1 LGIGRT
7 LQNRTDVLLSL
18 AVSLLRNRSLAAL
31 LAAELVSLTGSSMT
45 FIALPWFVLVTTGS
59 TARMGWVLA
68 AELLPVGL
76 LGIPSG
82 GVIARLGAKR
92 TMLISDAA
100 RIPLLT
106 AIPVLHWTGN
116 LSFPLL
122 LALTFLMGCFLAP
135 YYASSRLVLPE
146 VVGEDEQLVAQGS
159 AFVQAANQ
167 LTQLGGP
174 VLGGLLIAWISAP
187 AVLLIDACTYVFS
200 FLVILLF
207 VRAGKRVALDDSSR
221 GVFAGIRYLAR
232 DRLLGP
238 TLAAAAILNFVA
250 QGLIATLP
258 VLVVRRYGA
267 DAKIVGFLF
276 AAFGAGALV
285 GSVIASQVVRK
296 VPLMRLASVAILAMG
311 LPLWLL
317 AVPMPWWLVIVVL
330 GAFGMCAPLVNAP
343 MIAVLTVRTPEA
355 LRPKV
360 MTAVMTISGLVGPLG
375 FLAAAQSLQYVSLT
389 VVFFVVAAGFSLGAV
404 AFSAAVRGGD
414 VPPLPSGEEEAQPV
428 PARDLAAV
436 VPVELRADASPS

>member
-1 LGIGRT
+1 MS
-7 LQNRTDVLLSL
+7 V
-18 AVSLLRNRSLAAL
+18 LRNRSLASL
-31 LAAELVSLTGSSMT
+31 LVAELVSLTGASMT
-45 FIALPWFVLVTTGS
+45 FVALPWFVLITTGS

-68 AELLPVGL
+68 AELVPVGV

-82 GVIARLGAKR
+82 GLIARLGAKL
-92 TMLISDAA
+92 TMNVSDAA
-100 RIPLLT
+100 RVPIMT
-106 AIPVLHWTGN
+106 AIPVLHWTGH

-122 LALTFLMGCFLAP
+122 LALTFLLGCFLAP

-159 AFVQAANQ
+159 AFVQAATQ

-174 VLGGLLIAWISAP
+174 ILGGLLIVWISAP
-187 AVLLIDACTYVFS
+187 GVLLIDACTYAFS
-200 FLVILLF
+200 FAVILLF
-207 VRAGKRVALDDSSR
+207 VRAGKRMAPDESAR
-221 GVFAGIRYLAR
+221 GVFAGLRYLAR

-238 TLAAAAILNFVA
+238 TLAAASILNLVA

-276 AAFGAGALV
+276 AAFGAGALI
-285 GSVIASQVVRK
+285 GSVVASQIVRK
-296 VPLMRLASVAILAMG
+296 VPLMRLASLAILAMA

-317 AVPMPWWLVIVVL
+317 AVQMPWWLVIVVL
-330 GAFGMCAPLVNAP
+330 AAFGLCAPLVNAP

-360 MTAVMTISGLVGPLG
+360 MTAVMTISGVVGPLG
-375 FLAAAQSLQYVSLT
+375 FLAAGESLQYVSLT
-389 VVFFVVAAGFSLGAV
+389 VVFVVVAAGFTVGAL
-404 AFSAAVRGGD
+404 AFSAAVTRGEAARIGLTRADGD
-414 VPPLPSGEEEAQPV
+414 GKQEADAV
-428 PARDLAAV
+428 PAGDLAPVAAV
-436 VPVELRADASPS
+436 EPRADPTPP

>member
-1 LGIGRT
+1 M
-7 LQNRTDVLLSL
+7 
-18 AVSLLRNRSLAAL
+18 SLLRNRSLGAL
-31 LAAELVSLTGSSMT
+31 LVAELVSLTGSSMT
-45 FIALPWFVLVTTGS
+45 FVALPWFVLVTTGS

-68 AELLPVGL
+68 AELVPVGL

-82 GVIARLGAKR
+82 SVIARLGAKV
-92 TMLISDAA
+92 TMNISDAA
-100 RIPLLT
+100 RVPLLT
-106 AIPVLHWTGN
+106 AIPVLHWTGH

-122 LALTFLMGCFLAP
+122 LALTFVMGCFLAP

-146 VVGEDEQLVAQGS
+146 VVGDDEQLVAQGS
-159 AFVQAANQ
+159 AFVQAATQ

-174 VLGGLLIAWISAP
+174 ILGGLLIAWISAP
-187 AVLLIDACTYVFS
+187 GVLLIDACTYAFS
-200 FLVILLF
+200 LAVILLF
-207 VRAGKRVALDDSSR
+207 VRAGKRVAPDETSR

-232 DRLLGP
+232 DRLLGR
-238 TLAAAAILNFVA
+238 TLAAASILNLVA

-267 DAKIVGFLF
+267 DARIVGFLF

-296 VPLMRLASVAILAMG
+296 VPLMRVAAVAILAMA

-317 AVPMPWWLVIVVL
+317 AVQMPWWLVIVVL
-330 GAFGMCAPLVNAP
+330 AAFGLCAPLVNAP

-360 MTAVMTISGLVGPLG
+360 MTAVMTSSGVVGPLG
-375 FLAAAQSLQYVSLT
+375 FLAAGESLQYVSLT
-389 VVFFVVAAGFSLGAV
+389 VVFLVVAVGFTIGAV
-404 AFSAAVRGGD
+404 AFSAAVTRGEAATIALANAGGD
-414 VPPLPSGEEEAQPV
+414 GEQEADAV

-436 VPVELRADASPS
+436 VPVEARADPAPS

>member
-1 LGIGRT
+1 MT
-7 LQNRTDVLLSL
+7 
-18 AVSLLRNRSLAAL
+18 LLRNRSLASL
-31 LAAELVSLTGSSMT
+31 LVAELVSLTGSSMT
-45 FIALPWFVLVTTGS
+45 FVALPWFVLITTGS

-68 AELLPVGL
+68 AELIPVGL
-76 LGIPSG
+76 LGIPAG
-82 GVIARLGAKR
+82 GLIGRLGAKV
-92 TMLISDAA
+92 TMNLSDAA
-100 RIPLLT
+100 RVPLMT
-106 AIPVLHWTGN
+106 AIPILHWTGH

-122 LALTFLMGCFLAP
+122 LALVFLMGCFLAP

-187 AVLLIDACTYVFS
+187 AVLLIDACTYAFS

-207 VRAGKRVALDDSSR
+207 VRAGKRVAPDDSAR

-238 TLAAAAILNFVA
+238 TLAAASILNLVA

-276 AAFGAGALV
+276 AAFGGGALI
-285 GSVIASQVVRK
+285 GSVIASQIVRK
-296 VPLMRLASVAILAMG
+296 VPLMRLAAVGILAMA
-311 LPLWLL
+311 LPLWAL
-317 AVPMPWWLVIVVL
+317 AVSMPWGLVIVVL
-330 GAFGMCAPLVNAP
+330 AAFGLCAPLVNAP

-389 VVFFVVAAGFSLGAV
+389 IVFLVVAVGFTIGAV
-404 AFSAAVRGGD
+404 AFSAAVTRGEAASIA
-414 VPPLPSGEEEAQPV
+414 LPARPDREEETDAV
-428 PARDLAAV
+428 PAVDLAAV
-436 VPVELRADASPS
+436 VPVEVGADARAS